1 MIAFNVLGTPAP
13 KGSARAM
20 IHPHTRKAILRPG
33 SSKTGELKIRS
44 WSAAVREAARDA
56 AGRRA
61 APVYVGAPL
70 TVAIVFRVAR
80 PAGHWGTGRNA
91 GSVKPGSP
99 AAPMTKPDIDKLAR
113 CTLDALTGIVI
124 DDDARIASL
133 CVVKQWAAPGTEGAS
148 IRIEAVGEGQP

>member
-33 SSKTGELKIRS
+33 SSQVGELKIRS

-56 AGRRA
+56 AGDRA

-70 TVAIVFRVAR
+70 VVAVVFRLAR
-80 PAGHWGTGRNA
+80 PAGHWGTGKNA
-91 GSVKPGSP
+91 GKVKPSAP
-99 AAPMTKPDIDKLAR
+99 PVPMTKPDVDKLAR

-133 CVVKQWAAPGTEGAS
+133 YLDRQWAAPGTEGAS
-148 IRIEAVGEGQP
+148 IRIEAVGEGQR